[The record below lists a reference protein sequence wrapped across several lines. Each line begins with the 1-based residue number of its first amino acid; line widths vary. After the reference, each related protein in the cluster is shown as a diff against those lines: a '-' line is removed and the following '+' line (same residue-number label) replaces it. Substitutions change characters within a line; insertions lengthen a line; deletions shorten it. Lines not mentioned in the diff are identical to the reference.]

1 MKFNVKLL
9 EQIGQTQSIHQ
20 NDSVKQM
27 IQGMNIQEQAFH
39 KIKSQNNDLIC
50 LLLPDD
56 DDEE

>member
-27 IQGMNIQEQAFH
+27 IQGMNIQERAFN
-39 KIKSQNNDLIC
+39 KIKLQNNDLIC